1 MPANHSF
8 TRPDGKTAPAYYV
21 EPEAGGNAPGVVVIQ
36 EWWGINDQIERVANR
51 LAEAGYRALVPDL
64 YRGARALDAAEAE
77 HKMTGLDFDD
87 AAHQDV
93 RGAIQHLKQS
103 SAKVATMGFCMGG
116 VLSILGAI
124 HAPELDAA
132 VAWYGIPP
140 DEAGDP
146 ASIRIPLLAHFG
158 NQDQMF
164 PPEAVDALEAKMQA
178 GGVDYTFYRYD
189 APHAFGNEDW
199 DYYDAEAAKQAWD
212 RSLDFLAKHLS
223 V

>member
-1 MPANHSF
+1 MPANHEF

-21 EPEAGGNAPGVVVIQ
+21 EPSAGATAPGVVVIQ
-36 EWWGINDQIERVANR
+36 EWWGINPQIEGVANR

-64 YRGARALDAAEAE
+64 YRGDRALDAAEAE
-77 HKMTGLDFDD
+77 HKMTGLDFSD
-87 AAHQDV
+87 AATQDV
-93 RGAIQHLKQS
+93 RGAVQHLKQDS
-103 SAKVATMGFCMGG
+103 PKVATMGFCMGG
-116 VLSILGAI
+116 VLSILGAM

-146 ASIRIPLLAHFG
+146 GQIRIPLLAHFG

-164 PPEAVDALEAKMQA
+164 PPDAVDAFEAKLKAA
-178 GGVDYTFYRYD
+178 GADYTFHRYD

-199 DYYDAEAAKQAWD
+199 DYYDPEAAKLAWD
-212 RSLDFLAKHLS
+212 RSLEFLAKHLR
-223 V
+223 